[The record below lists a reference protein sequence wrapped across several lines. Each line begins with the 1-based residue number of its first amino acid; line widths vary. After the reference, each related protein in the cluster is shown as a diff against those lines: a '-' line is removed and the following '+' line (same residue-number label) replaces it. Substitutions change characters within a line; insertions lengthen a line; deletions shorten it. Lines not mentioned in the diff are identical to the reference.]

1 MDLSE
6 IANISTSMSQAGA
19 LRDVG
24 YAVMDMALDAD
35 QQNGAAAIG
44 LINSAPRPSLDPN
57 VGTHFNASA

>member
-1 MDLSE
+1 MELSE
-6 IANISTSMSQAGA
+6 IANMSTAMSQANT
-19 LRDVG
+19 LQNVG
-24 YAVMDMALDAD
+24 MSVMGMALDAD

>member
-1 MDLSE
+1 MELSD
-6 IANISTSMSQAGA
+6 IANLSTSMSQASA
-19 LRDVG
+19 LQNVG
-24 YAVMDMALDAD
+24 YAVMGMSLDAD